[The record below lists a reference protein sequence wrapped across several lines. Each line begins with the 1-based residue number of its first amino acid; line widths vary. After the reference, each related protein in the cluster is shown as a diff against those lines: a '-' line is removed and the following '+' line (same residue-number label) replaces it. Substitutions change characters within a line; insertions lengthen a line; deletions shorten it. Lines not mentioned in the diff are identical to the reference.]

1 MKYYIIA
8 GEVSGDLHA
17 SFLIR
22 ELKQKD
28 ENAEF
33 RVWGGDNMAKEGAN
47 VVKHIKNLNF
57 MGFVEV
63 VANLKTILTN
73 LKFCKKDILNYKP
86 DAVIFVDYPGFN
98 LRIATFCHLKGIKTI
113 YYISP
118 KVWAWKRGR
127 IKLMKKVL
135 TKLYVIFPFEE
146 QFFKKYDLEV
156 EYYGNPL
163 LDEIQYYKKTQD
175 RESFLKDNGLGG
187 KPIVALLPGSRVQE
201 IKTILSVQM
210 SLVEKFPDFDFV
222 IAGLNNHKEEFYR
235 RFMGNND
242 VKIIYNQIYSIL
254 SVSYCA
260 VVCSGTATLETA
272 LFNVPEV
279 VCYKGNPISFAIGKM
294 LVKLKFIS
302 LVNLILNRQAVVE
315 LLQKDWNE
323 ERLEKEFRRIAY
335 DERYRTEMEMNYSN
349 LKTILGDAGAS
360 IKIAKSIV
368 NLLQKQSITEN
379 TER

>member
-17 SFLIR
+17 SFLMKEIKLQDP
-22 ELKQKD
+22 E
-28 ENAEF
+28 AEF
-33 RVWGGDNMAKEGAN
+33 RAWGGDNMKNEGAFI
-47 VVKHIKNLNF
+47 VKHIKDLNF

-73 LKFCKKDILNYKP
+73 LKFCKKDIINYNP

-98 LRIATFCHLKGIKTI
+98 LRIATFCHFKGFKTL

-118 KVWAWKRGR
+118 KVWAWKKGR
-127 IKLMKKVL
+127 IQLMKKVL
-135 TKLYVIFPFEE
+135 TKLYVIFPFEQE
-146 QFFKKYDLEV
+146 FFKKHDLDV

-163 LDEIQYYKKTQD
+163 LDEIQHYNKTQD
-175 RESFLKDNGLGG
+175 KENFLKQNGLGD

-210 SLVEKFPDFDFV
+210 TLVEKFPDFDFV
-222 IAGLNNHKEEFYR
+222 IAGLNNHKEELYR
-235 RFMGNND
+235 EFMSDID

-260 VVCSGTATLETA
+260 IVCSGTATLETA
-272 LFNVPEV
+272 LFSVPEL
-279 VCYKGNPISFAIGKM
+279 VCYKANPISFAIGKM

-323 ERLEKEFRRIAY
+323 DRLEKEFRRIAY

-349 LKTILGDAGAS
+349 LKILLGDAGAS
-360 IKIAKSIV
+360 KKVAKSIV
-368 NLLQKQSITEN
+368 QLLNK
-379 TER
+379 